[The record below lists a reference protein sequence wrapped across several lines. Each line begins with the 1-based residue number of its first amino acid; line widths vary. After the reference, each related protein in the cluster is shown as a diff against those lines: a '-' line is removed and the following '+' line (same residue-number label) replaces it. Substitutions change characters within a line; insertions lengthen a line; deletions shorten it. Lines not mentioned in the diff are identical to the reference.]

1 MEISQN
7 IEIVETAL
15 WLKEEK
21 TLIVNDLHL
30 GYEEALQRKGVLL
43 PKFQLQEIIS
53 LFQRIF
59 QKVKPR
65 KVIINGD
72 LKHEFGKILLQEW
85 KEVRQLLDFLR
96 QHSKEIIII
105 RGNHD
110 LAIRSFAEKK
120 EDERGEEEKKVKIVT
135 EYRSGDTLIIHGY
148 ELVETTTAQRIIIGH
163 EHPAITLRAGG
174 KWEKYK
180 CFLKGRWNEKEII
193 AVPSFNPLTEG
204 TDILKEET
212 LSPFIK
218 DLDSFEVFIINAGEI
233 FPFGKVKEIRDRNNW
248 RR

>member
-1 MEISQN
+1 MEISPN
-7 IEIVETAL
+7 IEIIETSL

-21 TLIVNDLHL
+21 ILIVNDFHL
-30 GYEEALQRKGVLL
+30 GYEEALQQKGILV
-43 PKFQLQEIIS
+43 PKFQLQEIIII
-53 LFQRIF
+53 LLRIF
-59 QKVKPR
+59 RKVKPL
-65 KVIINGD
+65 KIIINGD
-72 LKHEFGKILLQEW
+72 LKHEFGKMSSQEW

-96 QHSKEIIII
+96 QHSKEIIIV
-105 RGNHD
+105 RGHHD

-120 EDERGEEEKKVKIVT
+120 EDERKEEKRVKIVA
-135 EYRSGDTLIIHGY
+135 EYHCGDTLIIHGD
-148 ELVETTTAQRIIIGH
+148 ELVETTAQRIIIGH

-193 AVPSFNPLTEG
+193 AVPSFNPLIEG

-212 LSPFIK
+212 LSPFLK
-218 DLDSFEVFIINAGEI
+218 DLDPFEVFIINAGEI
-233 FPFGKVKEIRDRNNW
+233 FSFGEVRGIRDRNNG